1 MPTITQDLHYETLTG
16 RKPARLEHP
25 LETQM
30 THVKLTIQRYTAK
43 YGTSIVFICGQGE
56 GILRE
61 SIITYVK
68 QRYPSYTIGDAPF
81 YKYGGSAIKIDI
93 KR

>member
-1 MPTITQDLHYETLTG
+1 MPKETSIALIMPTITQDLHYESLTG
-16 RKPARLEHP
+16 RKPARHEHP

-30 THVKLTIQRYTAK
+30 THVKLT
-43 YGTSIVFICGQGE
+43 
-56 GILRE
+56 L
-61 SIITYVK
+61 
-68 QRYPSYTIGDAPF
+68 QRYPSYTISDAPF